1 MADSRAVRS
10 FLTAAF
16 LVVVCGVGLTQVAI
30 ELSQGQRPQFTE
42 LFLQAPTKANFRAFD
57 SDLENKCWLSHRL
70 RPWVQY
76 VQFLILKSAGD
87 KALPGRAGW
96 FFYRPAV
103 QYLVQPW
110 PHGSDGS
117 RDNIFSAI
125 VSFRDQLAKRGVRL
139 LVVPVPNKASIYPE
153 MLARR
158 AARAK
163 RPVNLKTLEIISR
176 LRQVQVE
183 VIDLSAVFSRAR
195 LGLLPGDDTKFYLSQ
210 DTHWSPEGVRLAA
223 GTVADRILELKWAQK
238 GSAGYSLKPV
248 TITRY
253 GDILEMM
260 QAPQIE
266 RLFVPQWLN
275 CTQVVDAES
284 GELYRDDPNSEIL
297 IIGDSFLRIYSR
309 DEPGAAG
316 FIEHLAYELGLGL
329 TSLVNDGGASTL
341 VRQQLSRKPAL
352 LTGKKLVVW
361 EFVERDIRFGT
372 EGWQDVPL
380 PNRAEK

>member
-1 MADSRAVRS
+1 VADSRAARI

-16 LVVVCGVGLTQVAI
+16 MAVVFGAGLSQMAI
-30 ELSQGQRPQFTE
+30 ELCKGQRPQVAD
-42 LFLQAPTKANFRAFD
+42 LFLQAPTKANFRAFER
-57 SDLENKCWLSHRL
+57 DLETKCWFSHRL

-76 VQFLILKSAGD
+76 VQFLILKDAGD
-87 KALPGRAGW
+87 KAMPGRAGW

-110 PHGSDGS
+110 SEGS

-125 VSFRDQLAKRGVRL
+125 VSFRDQLDERGIRL

-153 MLARR
+153 MFARR
-158 AARAK
+158 ASWAK
-163 RPVNLKTLEIISR
+163 QPVDLKTLEIISR
-176 LRQVQVE
+176 LREYGVE

-223 GTVADRILELKWAQK
+223 RTVADRILELKWAQK
-238 GSAGYSLKPV
+238 GPVRYSLKPV

-260 QAPQIE
+260 QVPQIK
-266 RLFVPQWLN
+266 RLFVPQQLN

-284 GELYRDDPNSEIL
+284 GQLYRDDPNSQIL

-309 DEPGAAG
+309 DEPGEAG
-316 FIEHLAYELGLGL
+316 FIEHLAYELGQGL
-329 TSLVNDGGASTL
+329 TCLVNDGGASTL
-341 VRQQLSRKPAL
+341 VRQQLSRRPAL
-352 LTGKKLVVW
+352 LMNKKVVIW

-372 EGWQDVPL
+372 EGWQYVPL
-380 PNRAEK
+380 PD